1 MKQSVCTLYLLALL
15 PLVSCAQ
22 KERDGGSCSYETTY
36 YPAPIILIYPINET
50 SSEVVVTTTLYG
62 QTDTLHFSHEG
73 HEYFSNTELT
83 ENNYMVGD
91 TLTYKIMEI
100 TDGSC
105 SPYIKVLTKERFK
118 PKR

>member
-1 MKQSVCTLYLLALL
+1 MKQIGYILFLVTLL
-15 PLVSCAQ
+15 PVASLAQ
-22 KERDGGSCSYETTY
+22 GEREGGPCSYETTL

-62 QTDTLHFSHEG
+62 QTDTLHFSQEG

-83 ENNYMVGD
+83 EKNYKVGD

-100 TDGSC
+100 TDGHC
-105 SPYIKVLTKERFK
+105 SPYIKVLTKERYK
-118 PKR
+118 P